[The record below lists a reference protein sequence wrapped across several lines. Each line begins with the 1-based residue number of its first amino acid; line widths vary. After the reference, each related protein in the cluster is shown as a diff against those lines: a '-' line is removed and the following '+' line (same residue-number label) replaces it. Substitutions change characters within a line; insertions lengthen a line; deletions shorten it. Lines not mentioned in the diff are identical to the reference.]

1 MIKELNATESADMS
15 MCAKSFV
22 GNATSH
28 HLRSQ
33 RRTAQLT
40 SQMQPSP
47 LTRAQD
53 TFDLRQPDLASRGR
67 PVLRLD
73 CIGPVCCLPRFHG
86 GLCGR
91 WIKYMV
97 SGSKV
102 LHSGIYLRIWPDFIS
117 YHSSLDESSSARS
130 VGRMHCHSLVV
141 SVTDASRQCPE
152 AY

>member
-1 MIKELNATESADMS
+1 
-15 MCAKSFV
+15 MCQVLCWKCYKLVPTLS
-22 GNATSH
+22 
-28 HLRSQ
+28 
-33 RRTAQLT
+33 TAQLT
-40 SQMQPSP
+40 SQVQPSP

-102 LHSGIYLRIWPDFIS
+102 LHSGIYLRVWPDFIS